1 MVTSSYI
8 LALETSCD
16 ETSAAVVAEN
26 GEVLSNVV
34 SSQIETHRAT
44 GGIVPEVASRL
55 QLELVIPVV
64 EQAMVEAKI
73 QRESICKVAV
83 TSGPGLIGPLLVGTQ
98 TAAALAYA
106 LGVPLVPVNHLAGHV
121 YACLYQQEF
130 VFPYLALIVSGN
142 HTELVRMDD
151 HHSFE
156 VLGSTRDDAAGEAF
170 DKVAR
175 LLGMEYPGGPRISVA
190 ASSGDARA
198 YDFPR
203 AMLNQDNLDFSF
215 SGLKSAVRRE
225 VADRI
230 ITELDRANVAAA
242 FQEAVVDILVEKTVR
257 AAKLTN
263 PAAVLLGGG
272 VAANTLLRSRLDTA
286 TDTLDIPL
294 QCSPL
299 ELATDNA
306 AMIGVAAVFS
316 DAVVSPFEI
325 EVDPSRAI
333 DAGAASKR

>member
-1 MVTSSYI
+1 MVASSYI

-16 ETSAAVVAEN
+16 ETSAAVVTES

-34 SSQIETHRAT
+34 SSQIEAHRAT
-44 GGIVPEVASRL
+44 GGIVPEIASRL
-55 QLELVIPVV
+55 QLELIIPVV
-64 EQAMVEAKI
+64 EQAMVEAKV

-98 TAAALAYA
+98 TAAALAYT

-121 YACLYQQEF
+121 YACLYQHEF
-130 VFPYLALIVSGN
+130 MFPYLALIVSGN
-142 HTELVRMDD
+142 HTELVRMDG

-156 VLGSTRDDAAGEAF
+156 ILGSTRDDAAGEAF

-175 LLGMEYPGGPRISVA
+175 LLGMEYPGGPQISA
-190 ASSGDARA
+190 AATSGDASA
-198 YDFPR
+198 YTFPR

-225 VADRI
+225 VADRV
-230 ITELDRANVAAA
+230 ITKQDRSNIAAA

-263 PAAVLLGGG
+263 PTAVLLGGG
-272 VAANTLLRSRLDTA
+272 VAANTLLRSRLCTA
-286 TDTLDIPL
+286 TRTLGIPL

-333 DAGAASKR
+333 DVDAASKR